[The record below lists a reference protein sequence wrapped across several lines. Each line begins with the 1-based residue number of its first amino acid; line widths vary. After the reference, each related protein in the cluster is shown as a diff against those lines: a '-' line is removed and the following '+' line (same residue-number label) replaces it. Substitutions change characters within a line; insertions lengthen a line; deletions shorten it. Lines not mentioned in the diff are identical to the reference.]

1 LRAHLCLDACF
12 DLINTLEE
20 IIDIWK
26 LFVKGDDRAFR
37 KLIFEHY
44 AVLFN
49 YGSRFTEDRDLVKD
63 AIQDLF
69 LSLWNKR
76 TSLSQ
81 PENIKAYLF
90 ASLRRSILR
99 KLSENRKAKEKVG
112 DVNTHFDFQVST
124 EVQYIKEETT
134 ANIAKK
140 MAFSIEKL
148 PPRQKEVIFL
158 KFYQGFDRNEIAQA
172 MDITPQTVSNLLQ
185 IALNKLKGDF
195 GHAFDPSIL
204 YLVVPLFF
212 KDFFQNL

>member
-1 LRAHLCLDACF
+1 
-12 DLINTLEE
+12 
-20 IIDIWK
+20 
-26 LFVKGDDRAFR
+26 
-37 KLIFEHY
+37 
-44 AVLFN
+44 
-49 YGSRFTEDRDLVKD
+49 
-63 AIQDLF
+63 
-69 LSLWNKR
+69 
-76 TSLSQ
+76 
-81 PENIKAYLF
+81 
-90 ASLRRSILR
+90 
-99 KLSENRKAKEKVG
+99 
-112 DVNTHFDFQVST
+112 
-124 EVQYIKEETT
+124 
-134 ANIAKK
+134 